1 MYSGIGVLDHAVL
14 RIKFGGIFIPFVV
27 LAHLCGADPVEEM
40 EYPRAVPVDQG
51 GGHAYHLF
59 CRAVEL
65 GHGFSLA
72 RLIGVFVKFIH
83 NQAIDFAFVLAFDV
97 GAQRISAVS
106 ASGRKAGVRVVL
118 NLIELLELTLS
129 AGFFEVLIDQRA
141 VNKAVIPDLGP
152 LFLPTPGI
160 RIQG

>member
-1 MYSGIGVLDHAVL
+1 M
-14 RIKFGGIFIPFVV
+14 
-27 LAHLCGADPVEEM
+27 
-40 EYPRAVPVDQG
+40 
-51 GGHAYHLF
+51 
-59 CRAVEL
+59 
-65 GHGFSLA
+65 
-72 RLIGVFVKFIH
+72 KFIH
-83 NQAIDFAFVLAFDV
+83 KQAINFAFVLAFDV